1 MSNPNTMLKIVDRVA
16 FLQDVKKDVIL
27 TFLTAFSESQDF
39 INVYDESLLSM
50 DIMEFWLDH
59 FSIVRNGNDFF
70 MILKDR
76 ERLRLCLYKELCEKV
91 LNKLVDNG
99 ILVMMWDNKKK
110 RIFWKKKELA
120 NNRET
125 YK

>member
-1 MSNPNTMLKIVDRVA
+1 MSSSDVMLKIVNREA
-16 FLQDVKKDVIL
+16 FLHEIKKDVL
-27 TFLTAFSESQDF
+27 ATFLTAFSESQDF
-39 INVYDESLLSM
+39 INVYDESLLTM
-50 DIMEFWLDH
+50 DIMEFWLEQ
-59 FSIVRNGNDFF
+59 FSIVRNGGDFY

-91 LNKLVDNG
+91 LNKLVDAG

-120 NNRET
+120 NKTQNV
-125 YK
+125 

>member
-1 MSNPNTMLKIVDRVA
+1 MSNYEAMLKIVDREA
-16 FLQDVKKDVIL
+16 FLCDIKKDVIA

-50 DIMEFWLDH
+50 DIMEFWLEH
-59 FSIVRNGNDFF
+59 FSIVRNGGDFY

-99 ILVMMWDNKKK
+99 VLVMMWDNKKK

-120 NNRET
+120 NNT
-125 YK
+125 QNV